1 MLLAQQK
8 NSMDK
13 STIHTVVIVLAIFGA
28 LLVSNGNYN
37 SLRTEMAV
45 IRAEVAGMRGALN
58 AHILGHQHGIADASG
73 STKA

>member
-1 MLLAQQK
+1 MLPAQQK

-37 SLRTEMAV
+37 SLTNGTLSTA
-45 IRAEVAGMRGALN
+45 RAE
-58 AHILGHQHGIADASG
+58 AS
-73 STKA
+73 AQNPAARFC